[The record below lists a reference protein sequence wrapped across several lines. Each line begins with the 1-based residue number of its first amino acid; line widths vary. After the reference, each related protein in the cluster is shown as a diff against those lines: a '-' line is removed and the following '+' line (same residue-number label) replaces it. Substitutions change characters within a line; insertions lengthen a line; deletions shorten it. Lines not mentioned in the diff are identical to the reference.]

1 LSRGQPAIFEVALS
15 HLPPA
20 PARWRLLLEAQ
31 MPKRAWLNHWGLSV
45 AGLLLLAIAGMA
57 AVSAQSAVGLAQE
70 NVDNAAAAP
79 AKGGAAPA
87 AELPTKSQLRFY
99 VEALGKKYTAIFLLI
114 SFVFVALIVMNVLAI
129 RRQSVVPPELVQ
141 NFETLLNEKR
151 YQEAYDLAKNDES
164 FLGHVLSAGL
174 AKLQDGYP
182 QALEAMQEVG
192 EDENMK
198 LEQRLSYIALIGTIS
213 PMVGLLGTV
222 EGMVDAF
229 QTIAG
234 SSTQPKPSDL
244 AKGISMAL
252 ITTLVGLWLA
262 IPAIAIFGIFRN
274 RLARLVLEVGIFS
287 ERLMSRF
294 QNVGVKK

>member
-1 LSRGQPAIFEVALS
+1 MEFATQKSLRRKCA
-15 HLPPA
+15 
-20 PARWRLLLEAQ
+20 
-31 MPKRAWLNHWGLSV
+31 AW
-45 AGLLLLAIAGMA
+45 LLLLCLATAIGVSVSPKP
-57 AVSAQSAVGLAQE
+57 AVAQPAVE
-70 NVDNAAAAP
+70 NGADAAAP
-79 AKGGAAPA
+79 AG
-87 AELPTKSQLRFY
+87 ELPAKSQLRFY
-99 VEALGKKYTAIFLLI
+99 FEALGLRYTAIFLFI

-141 NFETLLNEKR
+141 NFELLLNDKR

-198 LEQRLSYIALIGTIS
+198 LEQRLSYIALVGTIS

-222 EGMVDAF
+222 DGMVAAF
-229 QTIAG
+229 QVIAA
-234 SSTQPKPSDL
+234 SSSQPKPSQL
-244 AKGISMAL
+244 AQGISMAL
-252 ITTLVGLWLA
+252 ITTLIGLWLA

-294 QNVGVKK
+294 QNVGKK